1 MDALACERAN
11 AWGASHDRVE
21 GRGLKRDSKIWR
33 TRMAAWAEQT
43 DRAYMLALRTTGSPA
58 LAEEAVQEACVRILQ
73 RPPEDRGDDAA
84 AAYFLRTV
92 HGVAVDLT
100 RSSKHRRQR
109 EENHGVA
116 TEKNTRAPDE
126 IAAARETARAARAAL
141 STLSQEEREAVCL
154 CCEQSLSRSM
164 AAYVLQQPEQTVA
177 DRVQRGLEKLRQRL
191 SAQGFAAVTP
201 VLLGKQLAELG
212 VPKAPVALADRVR
225 DLGATARESV
235 RVARR
240 VAARKASGN
249 LGVKVVLGAA
259 VVGAVA
265 VVASGVLD
273 KDPPHAAKPAT
284 KTEALAESADATKA
298 VAPPVE
304 EKPVYARWD
313 FEKGT
318 AQDLEVAVG
327 TWSWRAAD
335 GKAPAGM
342 EIPEGYVVVL
352 PPTEVPQRPFVV
364 SVKLT
369 WNIKVAGKRRWISG
383 AGWTDGKERLEFE
396 LWTKPWM
403 GSPAG
408 AYEVRHYY
416 VGRYK
421 YEYAMG
427 SAGTR
432 VTALH
437 EFPEAYPERRIFLS
451 FTNENLDYTVQSI
464 ELKEVKE
471 DEIPAELRD
480 PEALKKTMPK
490 REHKPE
496 EKSGDKST
504 STESL
509 EKTR

>member
-1 MDALACERAN
+1 MDALACDRAN

-21 GRGLKRDSKIWR
+21 GQGLKRDSKIWR

-100 RSSKHRRQR
+100 RSSKYRRQR

-126 IAAARETARAARAAL
+126 IAAARESARAARAAL
-141 STLSQEEREAVCL
+141 ETLSREEREAVCL

-212 VPKAPVALADRVR
+212 VPKAPAALADRVR

-240 VAARKASGN
+240 VATRKASGN

-273 KDPPHAAKPAT
+273 KEPSSAAKPAA
-284 KTEALAESADATKA
+284 KTGAPAESVAATKSE
-298 VAPPVE
+298 APPVE

-313 FEKGT
+313 FAKGP
-318 AQDLEVAVG
+318 AQDLEVAYG
-327 TWSWRAAD
+327 KWSWRAATE
-335 GKAPAGM
+335 KAAGGM

-352 PPTEVPQRPFVV
+352 PPTMVPQRPFLVT
-364 SVKLT
+364 VKLT
-369 WNIKVAGKRRWISG
+369 WITKNSRKRRWISA
-383 AGWTDGKERLEFE
+383 AGWTDGKEKLEPE
-396 LWTKPWM
+396 CWTSPWV

-416 VGRYK
+416 VGRYH
-421 YEYAMG
+421 YEYAIG
-427 SAGTR
+427 SAGAR

-437 EFPEAYPERRIFLS
+437 EFPEAYPLRRVFLS
-451 FTNENLDYTVQSI
+451 FTNENLDFTVQSI

-490 REHKPE
+490 HEHKHE
-496 EKSGDKST
+496 EKSDDKSS
-504 STESL
+504 STESQ
-509 EKTR
+509 EKTP

>member
-1 MDALACERAN
+1 
-11 AWGASHDRVE
+11 
-21 GRGLKRDSKIWR
+21 
-33 TRMAAWAEQT
+33 MAAWAEQT

-73 RPPEDRGDDAA
+73 RPPEDRGDEAA

-100 RSSKHRRQR
+100 RSSKHRRHR

-141 STLSQEEREAVCL
+141 STLPQEEREAVCL

-201 VLLGKQLAELG
+201 VLLGKHLAELG
-212 VPKAPVALADRVR
+212 VPKAPAALADRVR
-225 DLGATARESV
+225 DLSAAARESV
-235 RVARR
+235 RAARR
-240 VAARKASGN
+240 VAAHKAPGN

-259 VVGAVA
+259 VVAAVA

-273 KDPPHAAKPAT
+273 KDAPRAEKPAA
-284 KTEALAESADATKA
+284 KTEAPAETALAIRSE
-298 VAPPVE
+298 VPPE
-304 EKPVYARWD
+304 EVKPVYARWD
-313 FEKGT
+313 FAQGL
-318 AQDLEVAVG
+318 AQDLEVVYG
-327 TWSWRAAD
+327 KWNWRAATEE
-335 GKAPAGM
+335 APGGM
-342 EIPEGYVVVL
+342 EIPEGYVTVV
-352 PPTEVPQRPFVV
+352 PPTEVPQRPFVLTV
-364 SVKLT
+364 MLT
-369 WNIKVAGKRRWISG
+369 WKAKAAGKRRWISG
-383 AGWTDGKERLEFE
+383 AGWTDGKEKLEFKC
-396 LWTKPWM
+396 WTSPWM

-416 VGRYK
+416 IGRYK
-421 YEYAMG
+421 YEYAIG

-437 EFPEAYPERRIFLS
+437 EFSQPYPLRRVFLS
-451 FTNENLDYTVQSI
+451 FTNENLDFTVQSI

-471 DEIPAELRD
+471 DEIPAVLRD
-480 PEALKKTMPK
+480 PEALKKTMSK
-490 REHKPE
+490 HKHDG
-496 EKSGDKST
+496 KSDAKST
-504 STESL
+504 ATESQ
-509 EKTR
+509 EKTP